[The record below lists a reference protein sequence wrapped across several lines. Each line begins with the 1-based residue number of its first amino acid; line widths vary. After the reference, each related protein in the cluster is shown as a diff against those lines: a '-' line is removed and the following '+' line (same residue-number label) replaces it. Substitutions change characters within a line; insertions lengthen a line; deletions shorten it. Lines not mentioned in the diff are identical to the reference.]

1 MFLRD
6 ESKVWLKFSWTET
19 VVSSGRTWYLWKG
32 RRISRAE
39 KDQNIMQKKLGY
51 FQVQR
56 SLQSATTNCSVRK
69 SEKMLMKSSAIGWG
83 LSLKESW
90 RQRSLES
97 CCIILVSKMKTGFSH
112 VSERKMQRK
121 QNKALF
127 SDAQWQDKSRSKLEP
142 RRFLNSR
149 THFFAVTVTK
159 KWHRF
164 PEMWWSLHSCRCL
177 EAVWTQ
183 SRATPPNSL
192 SMSLCENIQPGERQM
207 AVLSNKAFPAKSGN
221 YYCSQKGCSQIRV
234 GCGRLCGHQ
243 KAVRFW
249 NGFSADVM
257 GKKRSSGIQEGFCQH
272 VRRGWSL
279 ACQRGQGIWPRY
291 CKCKPMFLNCP
302 EGQIHL
308 LGYFAK
314 PEASERV
321 PVYQQAVL
329 YILSLSRL

>member
-90 RQRSLES
+90 RQRSLEC

-127 SDAQWQDKSRSKLEP
+127 SDAQWQDKSRSKLEH
-142 RRFLNSR
+142 RRFLNGR
-149 THFFAVTVTK
+149 TLLL
-159 KWHRF
+159 W
-164 PEMWWSLHSCRCL
+164 
-177 EAVWTQ
+177 Q
-183 SRATPPNSL
+183 
-192 SMSLCENIQPGERQM
+192 
-207 AVLSNKAFPAKSGN
+207 
-221 YYCSQKGCSQIRV
+221 
-234 GCGRLCGHQ
+234 
-243 KAVRFW
+243 
-249 NGFSADVM
+249 
-257 GKKRSSGIQEGFCQH
+257 
-272 VRRGWSL
+272 
-279 ACQRGQGIWPRY
+279 WPRSGTDFQR
-291 CKCKPMFLNCP
+291 C
-302 EGQIHL
+302 G
-308 LGYFAK
+308 G
-314 PEASERV
+314 AS
-321 PVYQQAVL
+321 
-329 YILSLSRL
+329 ILAGV